1 MTGKQPTTLTCAVTA
16 QGMRARVEGAAD
28 HIQDTVTA
36 LKDMA
41 YIAGMMDIAD
51 MVSKLETVARADAL
65 DGLSGSPKLTHK
77 LDVPT
82 LAYVAKALHTVVAQ
96 AVPNTAMMGPLTEE
110 ELAATSMPEGVKSN

>member
-1 MTGKQPTTLTCAVTA
+1 MYAVTA